1 MKNILL
7 SIEYSEL
14 VQYIFISLVIILGVI
29 WYVIKTPEKVVKKE
43 NNITNNIQSINRMG
57 YRPEEDDEIT
67 GYEYAEKPYIEIYGY
82 RSTLT
87 GMIFENPPYN
97 ENDTFIPVYKNRN
110 PIKNSG
116 HINEHVNSVINKN

>member
-67 GYEYAEKPYIEIYGY
+67 GYEHAEKPYIEKKG
-82 RSTLT
+82 
-87 GMIFENPPYN
+87 
-97 ENDTFIPVYKNRN
+97 V
-110 PIKNSG
+110 
-116 HINEHVNSVINKN
+116 HINKHINSVINKT